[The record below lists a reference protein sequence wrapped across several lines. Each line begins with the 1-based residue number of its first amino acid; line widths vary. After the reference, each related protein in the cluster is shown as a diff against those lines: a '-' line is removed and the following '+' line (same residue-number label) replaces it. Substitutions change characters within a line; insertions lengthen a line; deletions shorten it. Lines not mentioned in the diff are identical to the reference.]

1 MMLLNLN
8 YFTMLWN
15 LFVMRSVLFILER
28 LRILNRSFNL
38 YMMNRGCHVMDFNIL
53 TINRHWLNNVNRGLY
68 DFYMVSWNRHCDIT
82 FIRV

>member
-15 LFVMRSVLFILER
+15 LLVVRSVLFILER

-38 YMMNRGCHVMDFNIL
+38 YMMSRGCYMMNFNIL

-68 DFYMVSWNRHCDIT
+68 DFYMVSRNRHSDIT